1 MQDVS
6 EGIRIV
12 ACVIAFFA
20 ALAFAAT
27 AAEALLR
34 RRWKRA
40 GRMSII
46 AGLCWGVLRLAALPL
61 EAHSEAM
68 YIARIFDAEAKLK
81 RPDPATRAGSAS
93 RGSECGSGR
102 LCAAG

>member
-1 MQDVS
+1 MHDVS
-6 EGIRIV
+6 EGIWII

-20 ALAFAAT
+20 ALAIAAT

-40 GRMSII
+40 GRMAAI
-46 AGLCWGVLRLAALPL
+46 AGLCWGALRLAALPL
-61 EAHSEAM
+61 EARSEAM

-93 RGSECGSGR
+93 RGSGCGCGR
-102 LCAAG
+102 PCAAG